1 MELSQERSNKRPLNP
16 PKAGQR
22 KKPSTAEAM
31 KKGAE
36 IPVSNLDRKEP
47 APGDNATNA
56 FITWSAP
63 RTGGRWR
70 KPASV
75 TRKEFAVILGQ
86 CWGEILDIVAA
97 DPGNEEDPPA
107 PEIAVFKESRKDGG
121 THYHAILDAP
131 RTTLWRRLP
140 VLLRDPRLACDV
152 KIGAGAGVKHSGNML
167 RYCMVPTADKY
178 DVGPTPFFSPGFR
191 VPPYVLN
198 EARVAQSRL
207 SKRPADAEEVK
218 RFLFQNPN
226 IKTWENLTA
235 FVDKAAASSPDSINL
250 LRLSQF
256 LSKHGGKDGKSTVK
270 ALVDGRDAIHFSP
283 ENEKKYR
290 CHKLPPAQKRSG
302 AEAAEKEQPSFP
314 KKSLLMN
321 PPGRRKTARR
331 LSEAQLTPVA

>member
-1 MELSQERSNKRPLNP
+1 MELPQERSNKRPLNP

-36 IPVSNLDRKEP
+36 IPVNNLDRKEP

-86 CWGEILDIVAA
+86 CWDEILDVVAA

-107 PEIAVFKESRKDGG
+107 PEIAVFKESHKDGG

-140 VLLRDPRLACDV
+140 VLLRDRRLACDV
-152 KIGAGAGVKHSGNML
+152 KIGAGAGAKHSDNML
-167 RYCMVPTADKY
+167 RYCMVPAAEKY
-178 DVGPTPFFSPGFR
+178 DVDPTPFFSPGFR

-198 EARVAQSRL
+198 EARVARSRL

-218 RFLFQNPN
+218 RFLFRNPN

-270 ALVDGRDAIHFSP
+270 ALVDRRDAIHFSP
-283 ENEKKYR
+283 ENEKNT
-290 CHKLPPAQKRSG
+290 G
-302 AEAAEKEQPSFP
+302 ATNFHPP
-314 KKSLLMN
+314 KKG
-321 PPGRRKTARR
+321 PAPKQPRRNNLHFRKG
-331 LSEAQLTPVA
+331 PC